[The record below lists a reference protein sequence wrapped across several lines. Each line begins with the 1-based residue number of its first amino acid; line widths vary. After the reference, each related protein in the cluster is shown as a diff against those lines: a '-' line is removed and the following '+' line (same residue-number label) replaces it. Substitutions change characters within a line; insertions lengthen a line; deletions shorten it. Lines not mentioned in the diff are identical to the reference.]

1 MGYNNYGMGGMGG
14 MGRGQGGGME
24 MMMSV
29 VCCVC
34 CVSLL
39 CIFAGYYFN
48 LFCGVSKSMGKS
60 CPADQET
67 LPPYDPLLDTTA
79 PVNTYSTNMCNPTY
93 QGQSR
98 AANDP
103 RPPINAAACTGQTRV
118 TGRDCFYY
126 AVQPDPM
133 SGLARW
139 VRVADEP
146 GKADAKNAAC
156 TPVVNCPVVIDFAAT
171 DMAGYR
177 DNNAAPLSK
186 KCTPVV
192 AGGSTKTTMV
202 PLITAAARSAGV
214 QFNSVLWSN
223 AHSTVWVNR
232 MATALQGRNISAHI
246 ANTASAARTAKK
258 KLNQQFISTQTFAA
272 MLEAAC
278 YPITNQP
285 DWISSVAVNSWA
297 GLPSS
302 AYLSEAGLVK
312 YMGIVSKRNLQGW
325 STIINSPN
333 MLRTG

>member
-29 VCCVC
+29 LCCVC

-60 CPADQET
+60 CPADPTPEPT
-67 LPPYDPLLDTTA
+67 IDPNAPTTG
-79 PVNTYSTNMCNPTY
+79 PVNPYASLNCSAKY
-93 QGQSR
+93 QGESR

-103 RPPINAAACTGQTRV
+103 RPPIAAAGCTGQTRV

-126 AVQPDPM
+126 TVQSDPM

-139 VRVADEP
+139 VRVNDEP

-156 TPVVNCPVVIDFAAT
+156 KPVVDCPVFVDFAAT

-177 DNNAAPLSK
+177 DNDAGPLIK
-186 KCTPVV
+186 KCKPVV
-192 AGGSTKTTMV
+192 EGGSTKVTMV
-202 PLITAAARSAGV
+202 PLITAEARKAGV
-214 QFNSVLWSN
+214 VTNGVAWSN

-232 MATALQGRNISAHI
+232 MATALQGRNIAAHI
-246 ANTASAARTAKK
+246 ANTAAAAVTVKK
-258 KLNQQFISTQTFAA
+258 KLNQASISTQTFAA

-278 YPITNQP
+278 YPVTNQP
-285 DWISSVAVNSWA
+285 DWISSIAVNSWA
-297 GLPSS
+297 GVQSS

-312 YMGIVSKRNLQGW
+312 YLKTASKRNLQSW
-325 STIINSPN
+325 ATIINDPN